1 LWRKQICRWLEL
13 DWAQRFTLFEA
24 AWTLIAAQAAVKL
37 LPFGRIA
44 PGLGQLG
51 EPPPITP
58 LAADAAQQAQRV
70 GWAVRALAHYL
81 PWDARC
87 LAQAIAA
94 SWMLRRR
101 GLPGTFYLG
110 VDHGQATWLEAHAWL
125 RCGDAILTGEPQH
138 ERFKVI
144 AVFTEEGR

>member
-1 LWRKQICRWLEL
+1 MWRKAINKWLEL

-24 AWTLIAAQAAVKL
+24 AWTLVVAQAAIRL
-37 LPFGRIA
+37 IPFGKIA
-44 PGLGQLG
+44 PSLGRLG
-51 EPPPITP
+51 APPPATP
-58 LAADAAQQAQRV
+58 LASGAVQQAQRV
-70 GWAVRALAHYL
+70 GWAVRVLAHYL

-101 GLPGTFYLG
+101 GLPSVFYLG
-110 VDHGQATWLEAHAWL
+110 VDHGRETWLEAHAWL
-125 RCGDAILTGEPQH
+125 RCGDEILTGEPQH

-144 AVFTEEGR
+144 AVFSEGRG

>member
-1 LWRKQICRWLEL
+1 MWRKLIGRWLAL

-24 AWTLIAAQAAVKL
+24 AWTLFAAQAAIKL
-37 LPFGRIA
+37 IPFGKIV
-44 PGLGQLG
+44 PSLGRLG
-51 EPPPITP
+51 PPPPAAP
-58 LAADAAQQAQRV
+58 LAPEAARPAQRV

-101 GLPGTFYLG
+101 GLPGVFYLG
-110 VDHGQATWLEAHAWL
+110 VDHGQETWLEAHAWL
-125 RCGDAILTGEPQH
+125 RCGEQILTGEPQH

-144 AVFTEEGR
+144 AVFTREPR